1 VGLQLSQLLQLIVGG
16 SGTVFGALET
26 RVLEALWRQHGA
38 ANVRGI
44 LHEFP
49 GAAYTTLMTT
59 LDRLYRK
66 GVLERK
72 KSGRAYVYHPRYTRE
87 ELDGRLAAEAMRVFF
102 GREPGSVGPALSF
115 LLDAAGRADPGL
127 LDELE
132 TLVRERRARDA
143 GKKP

>member
-1 VGLQLSQLLQLIVGG
+1 M
-16 SGTVFGALET
+16 
-26 RVLEALWRQHGA
+26 LEALWRQDGA

-66 GVLERK
+66 GILERE
-72 KSGRAYVYHPRYTRE
+72 KSGRAYVYHPRYTRD
-87 ELDGRLAAEAMRVFF
+87 ELDGRLAAEAMRVLLD
-102 GREPGSVGPALSF
+102 REPGSVRPALSF
-115 LLDAAGRADPGL
+115 LLDAAGRAEPGL

-132 TLVRERRARDA
+132 TLVRERRVRDEEE
-143 GKKP
+143 KP

>member
-1 VGLQLSQLLQLIVGG
+1 MGLQLSQLLQAIVGG

-26 RVLEALWRQHGA
+26 RVLEVLWRQHGA
-38 ANVRGI
+38 TNVRGI

-66 GVLERK
+66 GILERK

-87 ELDGRLAAEAMRVFF
+87 ELDGRLAVEAMRIFL
-102 GREPGSVGPALSF
+102 GREPGSVRPALSF
-115 LLDAAGRADPGL
+115 LLDATDPAAPGL

-132 TLVRERRARDA
+132 NLVRERRGRDA
-143 GKKP
+143 GERP